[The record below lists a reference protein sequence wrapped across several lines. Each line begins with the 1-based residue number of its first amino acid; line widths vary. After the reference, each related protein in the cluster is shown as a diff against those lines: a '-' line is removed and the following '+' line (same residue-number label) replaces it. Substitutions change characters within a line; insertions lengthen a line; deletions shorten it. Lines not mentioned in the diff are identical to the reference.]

1 MPTVDPISDMLTR
14 IRNAIMAR
22 HESVDVPYSNIKF
35 GISKILKEEGYIR
48 NYKIFVDEQRK
59 KHVKV
64 YISYDDTNTSVIT
77 GLKRISK
84 PGRKV
89 YAKVD
94 DLPKLTKRIGMV
106 VLSTSRG
113 LMTDKNARK
122 NNTGGEPLLLIW

>member
-14 IRNAIMAR
+14 IRNALMVR
-22 HESVDVPYSNIKF
+22 HESVDVPYSNVKL

-59 KHVKV
+59 KHLKV
-64 YISYDDTNTSVIT
+64 YISYDDANVSVIT

-89 YAKVD
+89 YAKVGE
-94 DLPKLTKRIGMV
+94 LPKLTKRIGMV
-106 VLSTSRG
+106 VLSTSHG
-113 LMTDKNARK
+113 LMTDKNAKK
-122 NNTGGEPLLLIW
+122 NNIGGEPLLLIW

>member
-14 IRNAIMAR
+14 IRNALMVR
-22 HESVDVPYSNIKF
+22 HESVDVPYSNVKL

-59 KHVKV
+59 KYLKV
-64 YISYDDTNTSVIT
+64 YISYDDASVSVIT

-89 YAKVD
+89 YAKVGE
-94 DLPKLTKRIGMV
+94 LPKLTKRIGMV
-106 VLSTSRG
+106 VLSTSHG
-113 LMTDKNARK
+113 LMTDKNAKK
-122 NNTGGEPLLLIW
+122 NNIGGEPLLLIW

>member
-14 IRNAIMAR
+14 IRNAVMVR
-22 HESVDVPYSNIKF
+22 HESVDVPYSNMKL

-59 KHVKV
+59 KHLKV
-64 YISYDDTNTSVIT
+64 YISYDDANVSVIT

-89 YAKVD
+89 YAKVGE
-94 DLPKLTKRIGMV
+94 LPRLTKRIGTV
-106 VLSTSRG
+106 VLSTSHG
-113 LMTDKNARK
+113 LMTDKNAKK
-122 NNTGGEPLLLIW
+122 NNVGGEPLLLIW